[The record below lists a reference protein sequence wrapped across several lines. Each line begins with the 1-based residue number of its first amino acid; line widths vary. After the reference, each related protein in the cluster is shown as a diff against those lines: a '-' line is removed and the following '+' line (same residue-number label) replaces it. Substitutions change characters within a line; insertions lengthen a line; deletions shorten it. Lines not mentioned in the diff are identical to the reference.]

1 MTVDLATRSVGSQ
14 ESFGKCNHVS
24 IIDPD
29 SPLSVS
35 LPAHHPCPLPCH
47 APSSCSEA
55 DPCRAT
61 VTLTC
66 PCGRIRQSAPCG
78 RSTSNLSREAQQV
91 KCSNECLIAKR
102 NARLAEALGINPE
115 SREKA
120 ITYNEELTAL
130 ARANTKFLGLVEK
143 SFAEYAMFSFVM
155 AALLILH
162 HRFVASEKKTQVLPH
177 MPMERRK
184 FVHDVG
190 HF

>member
-1 MTVDLATRSVGSQ
+1 M
-14 ESFGKCNHVS
+14 
-24 IIDPD
+24 
-29 SPLSVS
+29 
-35 LPAHHPCPLPCH
+35 
-47 APSSCSEA
+47 
-55 DPCRAT
+55 
-61 VTLTC
+61 
-66 PCGRIRQSAPCG
+66 
-78 RSTSNLSREAQQV
+78 QQV

-120 ITYNEELTAL
+120 ITYNEELIAL

-155 AALLILH
+155 TALLILH
-162 HRFVASEKKTQVLPH
+162 RRFVASEKKTQVLPH

-190 HF
+190 HFLLS